1 MVTEDE
7 GSLIA
12 RSRNGDW
19 AAFAVLV
26 RLHQR
31 MVYSLTYCMSGASA
45 DADDLAQETF
55 IKAYQSLGTYRGGSR
70 FSSWLY
76 RIALNLCL
84 TWRSRERLRGKA
96 DLEWSESAAT
106 PAPVDGPSDRVQRA
120 LNRLSPKQRAAIVL
134 TVFDGMTHAEAAAAL
149 GCAEKTLSWRLFTA
163 RRQLAQHLR
172 EGEGPA

>member
-12 RSRNGDW
+12 GSRKGDG
-19 AAFAVLV
+19 AAFAALV
-26 RLHQR
+26 RIHQR
-31 MVYSLTYCMSGASA
+31 MVYSLTYRMTGSSA

-55 IKAYQSLGTYRGGSR
+55 VRAYQSLPTYRGASK

-84 TWRSRERLRGKA
+84 NWKARERRRGAA
-96 DLEWSESAAT
+96 DLAWAASR
-106 PAPVDGPSDRVQRA
+106 AEAALADGRGERVQRA
-120 LNRLSPKQRAAIVL
+120 LNRLSPKQRAAVVL
-134 TVFDGMTHAEAAAAL
+134 TVYDGMTHAEAASVL

-163 RRQLAQHLR
+163 RRRLAQLLG
-172 EGEGPA
+172 EGEGAP

>member
-19 AAFAVLV
+19 AAFAALV

-31 MVYSLTYCMSGASA
+31 MVYSLAYRMSGSSA

-55 IKAYQSLGTYRGGSR
+55 IRAHQSLGSYRGASR

-76 RIALNLCL
+76 RIALNQCL
-84 TWRSRERLRGKA
+84 NWRSRERRRGVVDRQWTDA
-96 DLEWSESAAT
+96 EALAT
-106 PAPVDGPSDRVQRA
+106 PDDVEGERVQRA
-120 LNRLSPKQRAAIVL
+120 LNQISPKQRAAIVL
-134 TVFDGMTHAEAAAAL
+134 TVYEGMTHAEAASVL
-149 GCAEKTLSWRLFTA
+149 GCAEKTLSWRLFAA
-163 RRQLAQHLR
+163 RRRLSRLLKK
-172 EGEGPA
+172 GEGTP